1 MNILLD
7 IINEKIIELRKSII
21 IAQNE
26 HRYTDIAVSQIRLA
40 LLEEIL
46 EEYKSKP

>member
-21 IAQNE
+21 IDLNE
-26 HRYTDIAVSQIRLA
+26 HRYTNITVSKIRLA